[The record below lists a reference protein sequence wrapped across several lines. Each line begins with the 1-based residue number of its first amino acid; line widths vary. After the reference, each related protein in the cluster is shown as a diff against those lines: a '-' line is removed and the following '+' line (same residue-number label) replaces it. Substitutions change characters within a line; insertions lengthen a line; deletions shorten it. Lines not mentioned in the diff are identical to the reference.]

1 MLLVDKLNKGRL
13 PEKPEGAGP
22 ESPVTPNLSS
32 LSGKPQ
38 NLAVRVANLDRI
50 KKTIHERLI
59 ASMGANSETA
69 KQPDVLRRIA
79 ELVDEYCE
87 EAKLKLTKHD
97 REELTELI
105 GHDVLGL
112 GPLENLLDDPEVS
125 EIMVN
130 GPKTIFIERRGRIT
144 QAELEFENERE
155 LRRVIDRIVARIGR
169 RVDESSPMVDARLPD
184 GSRVN
189 IVIPP
194 LAVQGSSITIR
205 KFSRVPYKVSDL
217 VTFGTM
223 NKEMADFIR
232 ACVRSRISMVVS
244 GGTGSGK
251 TTTLNVL
258 SNFIPDTERVV
269 TVEDTAE
276 LQLRQRNLVTLEARS
291 ANVEGRGAVAIRDLV
306 VNALRMRPDRIVVGE
321 CRAAE
326 TLDMLQAM
334 NTGHDGSMTTVHANS
349 PKDAINRIE
358 TMVIMGGSD
367 LPFQAIREQIV
378 GGITLLV
385 QQARLRDGRR
395 VVTHISEITGI
406 NGNQIQLQDICLFDQ
421 TGIDDEGNVLG
432 AFRWTGVVPKLLPR
446 LKANGEDFPIEVFG
460 RSGLQVIEGQSA
472 AAGDAGLRATAQR
485 RLPKWSCS
493 RH

>member
-1 MLLVDKLNKGRL
+1 MLLVDKLNKGKL
-13 PEKPEGAGP
+13 PEKPEGNDATSAPAPATLTVKPGN
-22 ESPVTPNLSS
+22 VAARIPNFE
-32 LSGKPQ
+32 K
-38 NLAVRVANLDRI
+38 V
-50 KKTIHERLI
+50 KKTVHERLI
-59 ASMGANSETA
+59 TSLGLNSDTYSV
-69 KQPDVLRRIA
+69 DVVQRKIG
-79 ELVDEYCE
+79 ELVDEYCDE
-87 EAKLKLTKHD
+87 IKLRLTRHD
-97 REELTELI
+97 RDELASLI
-105 GHDVLGL
+105 VHDVLGL
-112 GPLENLLDDPEVS
+112 GPLEQLLSDPEVS

-130 GPKTIFIERRGRIT
+130 GPKTIFVERRGRIT
-144 QAELEFENERE
+144 QADLDFESEMQ

-194 LAVQGSSITIR
+194 LAVQGSSVTIR
-205 KFSRVPYKVSDL
+205 KFSRVPYKVTDL
-217 VTFGTM
+217 ITFGTM
-223 NKEMADFIR
+223 NQEMSDFIR

-276 LQLRQRNLVTLEARS
+276 LQLRQRNLVSLEARS
-291 ANVEGRGAVAIRDLV
+291 ANVEGRGAVPIRDLV

-321 CRAAE
+321 CRAGE

-349 PKDAINRIE
+349 PKDALNRIE

-378 GGITLLV
+378 GGITLFV

-406 NGNQIQLQDICLFDQ
+406 SGSQIQLQDICVFDQ

-432 AFRWTGVVPKLLPR
+432 TFRWTGVIPKLLPR

-460 RSGLQVIEGQSA
+460 KNGLQVIEGKGPQDSA
-472 AAGDAGLRATAQR
+472 QPARRVTAE
-485 RLPKWSCS
+485 
-493 RH
+493 

>member
-1 MLLVDKLNKGRL
+1 MLLVDKLNKGKL
-13 PEKPEGAGP
+13 PEKPDSNEPAGAPG
-22 ESPVTPNLSS
+22 LSS
-32 LSGKPQ
+32 LVVKP
-38 NLAVRVANLDRI
+38 ANITARIPNVEKI
-50 KKTIHERLI
+50 KKTVHERLI
-59 ASMGANSETA
+59 TSLGMNSDTASA
-69 KQPDVLRRIA
+69 DVIQRRVA

-87 EAKLKLTKHD
+87 ETKLRVTKHD
-97 REELTELI
+97 KDELAALI
-105 GHDVLGL
+105 MHDVLGL
-112 GPLENLLDDPEVS
+112 GALELLLTDPEVS

-144 QAELEFENERE
+144 QAELEFESEVQ

-205 KFSRVPYKVSDL
+205 KFSRVPYKVQDL
-217 VTFGTM
+217 ITFGTL
-223 NKEMADFIR
+223 NQDMANFIR

-276 LQLRQRNLVTLEARS
+276 LQLRQRNLVSLEARS
-291 ANVEGRGAVAIRDLV
+291 ANVEGRGAVPIRDLV

-321 CRAAE
+321 CRAGE

-349 PKDAINRIE
+349 PKDALNRIE

-378 GGITLLV
+378 GGITLFV

-395 VVTHISEITGI
+395 AVTHISEITGLT
-406 NGNQIQLQDICLFDQ
+406 GNQIQIQDICVFDQ

-432 AFRWTGVVPKLLPR
+432 TFRWTGIIPKLLPR
-446 LKANGEDFPIEVFG
+446 LKANGEDFPTEIFG
-460 RSGLQVIEGQSA
+460 QSGLQVIDGHSRQA
-472 AAGDAGLRATAQR
+472 LDPGLGATAD
-485 RLPKWSCS
+485 
-493 RH
+493 

>member
-1 MLLVDKLNKGRL
+1 MLLVDKLNKGKL
-13 PEKPEGAGP
+13 PEKPDSNEPAG
-22 ESPVTPNLSS
+22 TPGLSS
-32 LSGKPQ
+32 LVVKP
-38 NLAVRVANLDRI
+38 ANITARIPNVEKI
-50 KKTIHERLI
+50 KKTVHERLI
-59 ASMGANSETA
+59 TSLGMNSDTASA
-69 KQPDVLRRIA
+69 DVIQRRVA

-87 EAKLKLTKHD
+87 ETKLRVTKHD
-97 REELTELI
+97 KDELAALI
-105 GHDVLGL
+105 MHDVLGL
-112 GPLENLLDDPEVS
+112 GALELLLTDPEVS

-144 QAELEFENERE
+144 QAELEFESEVQ

-205 KFSRVPYKVSDL
+205 KFSRVPYKVQDL
-217 VTFGTM
+217 ITFGTL
-223 NKEMADFIR
+223 NQDMANFIR

-276 LQLRQRNLVTLEARS
+276 LQLRQRNLVSLEARS
-291 ANVEGRGAVAIRDLV
+291 ANVEGRGAVPIRDLV

-321 CRAAE
+321 CRAGE

-349 PKDAINRIE
+349 PKDALNRIE

-378 GGITLLV
+378 GGITLFV

-395 VVTHISEITGI
+395 AVTHISEITGLT
-406 NGNQIQLQDICLFDQ
+406 GNQIQIQDICVFDQ

-432 AFRWTGVVPKLLPR
+432 TFRWTGIIPKLLPR
-446 LKANGEDFPIEVFG
+446 LKANGEDFPTEIFG
-460 RSGLQVIEGQSA
+460 QSGLQVIDGHSRQA
-472 AAGDAGLRATAQR
+472 LDAGLGATAD
-485 RLPKWSCS
+485 
-493 RH
+493 

>member
-1 MLLVDKLNKGRL
+1 MLLVDKLNKGKL
-13 PEKPEGAGP
+13 PEKPEGGEPAP
-22 ESPVTPNLSS
+22 TPGLSS
-32 LSGKPQ
+32 LVVKPT
-38 NLAVRVANLDRI
+38 NLAARIPNVDRI
-50 KKTIHERLI
+50 KKTVHERLI
-59 ASMGANSETA
+59 TALGLNSDTYGA
-69 KQPDVLRRIA
+69 DVVERQIGV
-79 ELVDEYCE
+79 LVDQYCE

-97 REELTELI
+97 REELAELI
-105 GHDVLGL
+105 LHDVLGL
-112 GPLENLLDDPEVS
+112 GPLESLLEDAEVS

-130 GPKTIFIERRGRIT
+130 GPKTIFTERRGRIT
-144 QAELEFENERE
+144 QADLEFESEVQ
-155 LRRVIDRIVARIGR
+155 LRKVIDRIVARIGR
-169 RVDESSPMVDARLPD
+169 RVDESSPMVDARLQD

-194 LAVQGSSITIR
+194 LAVNGSSITIR
-205 KFSRVPYKVSDL
+205 KFSRVPYKVQDL
-217 VTFGTM
+217 VTFGTL
-223 NKEMADFIR
+223 NNDMANFIR

-276 LQLRQRNLVTLEARS
+276 LQLRQRNLVSLEARS
-291 ANVEGRGAVAIRDLV
+291 ANVEGRGAVPIRDLV

-349 PKDAINRIE
+349 PKDAINRLE

-395 VVTHISEITGI
+395 VVTHISEIIGI
-406 NGNQIQLQDICLFDQ
+406 SGSNIQLQDICLFDQ

-432 AFRWTGVVPKLLPR
+432 TFRWTGVIPKLLPR
-446 LKANGEDFPIEVFG
+446 LKANGEDFPVEVFG
-460 RSGLQVIEGQSA
+460 KTGLQLIEGQSHS
-472 AAGDAGLRATAQR
+472 AGDAARRATAD
-485 RLPKWSCS
+485 
-493 RH
+493 

>member
-13 PEKPEGAGP
+13 PEKPDSGGDGT
-22 ESPVTPNLSS
+22 PVPPNPPLGVKPQSIAARIPNLE
-32 LSGKPQ
+32 
-38 NLAVRVANLDRI
+38 RI
-50 KKTIHERLI
+50 KKTIHEQLI
-59 ASMGANSETA
+59 ASLGFNSDNHKRE
-69 KQPDVLRRIA
+69 DVLRRIG
-79 ELVDEYCE
+79 ELVDQYCD
-87 EAKLKLTKHD
+87 EAKLRLTKFD
-97 REELTELI
+97 RDELCELI
-105 GHDVLGL
+105 IDDVLGL
-112 GPLENLLDDPEVS
+112 GPLESLLADPEVS

-144 QAELEFENERE
+144 QAQLAFENEGQ
-155 LRRVIDRIVARIGR
+155 LRKVIDRIVARIGR

-205 KFSRVPYKVSDL
+205 KFSRVPLKVQDL
-217 VTFGTM
+217 VSFGTM

-276 LQLRQRNLVTLEARS
+276 LQLRQRNLVCLEARS
-291 ANVEGRGAVAIRDLV
+291 ANVEGRGSVSIRDLV

-321 CRAAE
+321 CRAGE

-349 PKDAINRIE
+349 PKDAVNRIE

-378 GGITLLV
+378 GGITLFV

-395 VVTHISEITGI
+395 LITHISEITGLS
-406 NGNQIQLQDICLFDQ
+406 GNQIQLQDICLFDQ
-421 TGIDDEGNVLG
+421 TGIDQDGNVLG
-432 AFRWTGVVPKLLPR
+432 TFRWTGVIPKLLPR
-446 LKANGEDFPIEVFG
+446 LKANGEDFPTSVFG
-460 RSGLQVIEGQSA
+460 VPGLQVIDGASPTRDASA
-472 AAGDAGLRATAQR
+472 AGRALAE
-485 RLPKWSCS
+485 
-493 RH
+493 

>member
-1 MLLVDKLNKGRL
+1 MLLVDKLNKGKL
-13 PEKPEGAGP
+13 PEKPENGEPAP
-22 ESPVTPNLSS
+22 PPALNS
-32 LSGKPQ
+32 LVMKPQ
-38 NLAVRVANLDRI
+38 GIAARVPNVDRI
-50 KKTIHERLI
+50 KKAVHERLI
-59 ASMGANSETA
+59 QSLGLNSDNASSDLV
-69 KQPDVLRRIA
+69 QRRIS

-97 REELTELI
+97 RDELAELI
-105 GHDVLGL
+105 MHDVLGL
-112 GPLENLLDDPEVS
+112 GPLESLLDDPEVS

-130 GPKTIFIERRGRIT
+130 GPKTIFAERRGRLT
-144 QAELEFENERE
+144 QSELVFESERD

-205 KFSRVPYKVSDL
+205 KFSRVPYKVQDL
-217 VTFGTM
+217 VNFGTL
-223 NKEMADFIR
+223 NHDMANFIR

-276 LQLRQRNLVTLEARS
+276 LQLRQRNLVSLEARS
-291 ANVEGRGAVAIRDLV
+291 ANVEGRGAIAIRDLV

-321 CRAAE
+321 CRAGE

-378 GGITLLV
+378 GGITLMV

-421 TGIDDEGNVLG
+421 TGIDEEGNVLG
-432 AFRWTGVVPKLLPR
+432 AFRWTGIMPKLLPR
-446 LKANGEDFPIEVFG
+446 LKANGEDFPTEVFG
-460 RSGLQVIEGQSA
+460 QSGLQVIEGQPRHA
-472 AAGDAGLRATAQR
+472 GGDAAQRATAD
-485 RLPKWSCS
+485 
-493 RH
+493 

>member
-1 MLLVDKLNKGRL
+1 MLLVDKLNKGKL
-13 PEKPEGAGP
+13 PEKPEGGEPAP
-22 ESPVTPNLSS
+22 TPGLSS
-32 LSGKPQ
+32 LVVKPT
-38 NLAVRVANLDRI
+38 NLAARIPNVDRI
-50 KKTIHERLI
+50 KKTVHERLI
-59 ASMGANSETA
+59 TSLGLNSDTYGA
-69 KQPDVLRRIA
+69 DVVERQIGV
-79 ELVDEYCE
+79 LVDEYCE

-97 REELTELI
+97 REELAELI
-105 GHDVLGL
+105 LHDVLGL
-112 GPLENLLDDPEVS
+112 GPLESLLEDAEVS

-130 GPKTIFIERRGRIT
+130 GPKTIFTERRGRIT
-144 QAELEFENERE
+144 QADLEFESE
-155 LRRVIDRIVARIGR
+155 LQLRKVIDRIVARIGR
-169 RVDESSPMVDARLPD
+169 RVDESSPMVDARLQD

-194 LAVQGSSITIR
+194 LAVNGSSITIR
-205 KFSRVPYKVSDL
+205 KFSRVPYKVQDL
-217 VTFGTM
+217 VTFGTL
-223 NKEMADFIR
+223 NNDMANFIR

-276 LQLRQRNLVTLEARS
+276 LQLRQRNLVSLEARS
-291 ANVEGRGAVAIRDLV
+291 ANVEGRGAVPIRDLV

-349 PKDAINRIE
+349 PKDAINRLE

-395 VVTHISEITGI
+395 VVTHISEIIGI
-406 NGNQIQLQDICLFDQ
+406 SGSNIQLQDICLFDQ

-432 AFRWTGVVPKLLPR
+432 TFRWTGVIPKLLPR
-446 LKANGEDFPIEVFG
+446 LKANGEDFPVEVFG
-460 RSGLQVIEGQSA
+460 KTGLQLIEGQSHS
-472 AAGDAGLRATAQR
+472 AGGDPARRATAD
-485 RLPKWSCS
+485 
-493 RH
+493 

>member
-1 MLLVDKLNKGRL
+1 MLLVDKLNKGKL
-13 PEKPEGAGP
+13 PEKPESGEPAA
-22 ESPVTPNLSS
+22 SPGLSS
-32 LSGKPQ
+32 LVVKPT
-38 NLAVRVANLDRI
+38 NVAARIPNVERI
-50 KKTIHERLI
+50 KRTVHERLI
-59 ASMGANSETA
+59 ASLGMNSDTYS
-69 KQPDVLRRIA
+69 PDIVQRRIA

-87 EAKLKLTKHD
+87 ESKLKLTKHD
-97 REELTELI
+97 REELAELI
-105 GHDVLGL
+105 LHDVLGL
-112 GPLENLLDDPEVS
+112 GALETLLEDPEVS

-130 GPKTIFIERRGRIT
+130 GPKTIFMERRGRIT
-144 QAELEFENERE
+144 QSDLEFESEVQ

-205 KFSRVPYKVSDL
+205 KFSRVPYKVQDL
-217 VTFGTM
+217 VTFGTL
-223 NKEMADFIR
+223 NQDMANFIR

-276 LQLRQRNLVTLEARS
+276 LQLRQRNLVSLEARS

-321 CRAAE
+321 CRAGE

-349 PKDAINRIE
+349 PKDAINRLE

-378 GGITLLV
+378 GGITLMV

-406 NGNQIQLQDICLFDQ
+406 TGNNIQVQDICLFDQ
-421 TGIDDEGNVLG
+421 SGIDEEGNVLG
-432 AFRWTGVVPKLLPR
+432 TFRWTGVIPKLLPR

-460 RSGLQVIEGQSA
+460 LSGLQVIEGQTRA
-472 AAGDAGLRATAQR
+472 PGGDAALRATAE
-485 RLPKWSCS
+485 
-493 RH
+493 

>member
-1 MLLVDKLNKGRL
+1 MLLVDKLNKGKL
-13 PEKPEGAGP
+13 PEKPEGSEPASAPG
-22 ESPVTPNLSS
+22 LSS
-32 LSGKPQ
+32 LVVKPA
-38 NLAVRVANLDRI
+38 NVAARIPNIERI
-50 KKTIHERLI
+50 KKAIHERLI
-59 ASMGANSETA
+59 QTLGMNSETYS
-69 KQPDVLRRIA
+69 PDVVNRRIA

-97 REELTELI
+97 REELAELI
-105 GHDVLGL
+105 VHDVLGL
-112 GPLENLLDDPEVS
+112 GPLESMLADPEVT

-130 GPKTIFIERRGRIT
+130 GPKTIFVERRGRIT
-144 QAELEFENERE
+144 QIDTEFESEGQ

-169 RVDESSPMVDARLPD
+169 RVDESSPMVDARLTD

-205 KFSRVPYKVSDL
+205 KFSRVPYKVQDL
-217 VTFGTM
+217 VTFGTL
-223 NKEMADFIR
+223 NQDMANFIR

-276 LQLRQRNLVTLEARS
+276 LQLRQRNLVSLEARS
-291 ANVEGRGAVAIRDLV
+291 ANVEGRGAVPIRDLV

-321 CRAAE
+321 CRAGE

-349 PKDAINRIE
+349 PKDALNRIE
-358 TMVIMGGSD
+358 TMVIMAGSD
-367 LPFQAIREQIV
+367 LPSQAIREQIV
-378 GGITLLV
+378 GGITLFV

-395 VVTHISEITGI
+395 AITHISEITGI
-406 NGNQIQLQDICLFDQ
+406 SGSQIQLQDICVFDQ
-421 TGIDDEGNVLG
+421 TGIDTDGNVLG
-432 AFRWTGVVPKLLPR
+432 TFRWAGVVPKLMPR
-446 LKANGEDFPIEVFG
+446 LKANGEDFPTEIFG
-460 RSGLQVIEGQSA
+460 QSGLQVIEGNSRPA
-472 AAGDAGLRATAQR
+472 AENRRAMAE
-485 RLPKWSCS
+485 
-493 RH
+493 

>member
-1 MLLVDKLNKGRL
+1 MLLVDKLNKGKL
-13 PEKPEGAGP
+13 PEKPENGEPTAP
-22 ESPVTPNLSS
+22 PAMSS
-32 LSGKPQ
+32 LVMKPQ
-38 NLAVRVANLDRI
+38 GIAARVPNVDRI
-50 KKTIHERLI
+50 KKTVHERLI
-59 ASMGANSETA
+59 QSLGLNSDNASSDLV
-69 KQPDVLRRIA
+69 QRRIS

-97 REELTELI
+97 RDELAELI
-105 GHDVLGL
+105 MHDVLGL
-112 GPLENLLDDPEVS
+112 GPLESLLDDPEVS

-130 GPKTIFIERRGRIT
+130 GPKTIFAERRGRLT
-144 QAELEFENERE
+144 QSELVFESERD

-205 KFSRVPYKVSDL
+205 KFSRVPYKVQDL
-217 VTFGTM
+217 VNFGTL
-223 NKEMADFIR
+223 NHDMANFIR

-276 LQLRQRNLVTLEARS
+276 LQLRQRNLVSLEARS
-291 ANVEGRGAVAIRDLV
+291 ANVEGRGAIAIRDLV

-321 CRAAE
+321 CRAGE

-378 GGITLLV
+378 GGITLMV

-421 TGIDDEGNVLG
+421 TGIDEEGNVLG
-432 AFRWTGVVPKLLPR
+432 TFRWTGIMPKLLPR
-446 LKANGEDFPIEVFG
+446 LKANGEDFPTEVFG
-460 RSGLQVIEGQSA
+460 QSGLQVIEGQTRQGGSDA
-472 AAGDAGLRATAQR
+472 AQRATAD
-485 RLPKWSCS
+485 
-493 RH
+493 

>member
-1 MLLVDKLNKGRL
+1 MLLVDKLNKGKL
-13 PEKPEGAGP
+13 PEKPQGGE
-22 ESPVTPNLSS
+22 PVAPSLSS
-32 LSGKPQ
+32 LTVKPQ
-38 NLAVRVANLDRI
+38 NIAARVPNIDRI
-50 KKTIHERLI
+50 KKAVHERLI
-59 ASMGANSETA
+59 TALGGNSDTA
-69 KQPDVLRRIA
+69 RADMVQRRIA
-79 ELVDEYCE
+79 ELVDEYCQE
-87 EAKLKLTKHD
+87 TNLKLTKFD
-97 REELTELI
+97 REELAELLM
-105 GHDVLGL
+105 HDTLGL
-112 GPLENLLDDPEVS
+112 LGTLLEDPEVS

-130 GPKTIFIERRGRIT
+130 GPKTIFAERRGRLT
-144 QAELEFENERE
+144 QSELVFEDERQ

-169 RVDESSPMVDARLPD
+169 RGDESSPMVDARLPD

-217 VTFGTM
+217 VNFGTL

-349 PKDAINRIE
+349 PKDALNRIE

-367 LPFQAIREQIV
+367 LPFQASAEKIV
-378 GGITLLV
+378 GGITLFV

-406 NGNQIQLQDICLFDQ
+406 SANVIQLQDICFFDQ
-421 TGIDDEGNVLG
+421 TGIDEEDNVLG
-432 AFRWTGVVPKLLPR
+432 AFRWTGVLPKLLPR

-460 RSGLQVIEGQSA
+460 KTGLQVIEGQSA
-472 AAGDAGLRATAQR
+472 AAGDPAVRATAEGR
-485 RLPKWSCS
+485 
-493 RH
+493 

>member
-1 MLLVDKLNKGRL
+1 M
-13 PEKPEGAGP
+13 
-22 ESPVTPNLSS
+22 
-32 LSGKPQ
+32 
-38 NLAVRVANLDRI
+38 
-50 KKTIHERLI
+50 
-59 ASMGANSETA
+59 
-69 KQPDVLRRIA
+69 
-79 ELVDEYCE
+79 
-87 EAKLKLTKHD
+87 
-97 REELTELI
+97 
-105 GHDVLGL
+105 HDVLGL
-112 GPLENLLDDPEVS
+112 GALELLLTDPEVS

-144 QAELEFENERE
+144 QAELEFESEVQ

-205 KFSRVPYKVSDL
+205 KFSRVPYKVQDL
-217 VTFGTM
+217 ITFGTL
-223 NKEMADFIR
+223 NQDMANFIR

-276 LQLRQRNLVTLEARS
+276 LQLRQRNLVSLEARS
-291 ANVEGRGAVAIRDLV
+291 ANVEGRGAVPIRDLV

-321 CRAAE
+321 CRAGE

-349 PKDAINRIE
+349 PKDALNRIE

-378 GGITLLV
+378 GGITLFV

-395 VVTHISEITGI
+395 AVTHISEITGLT
-406 NGNQIQLQDICLFDQ
+406 GNQIQIQDICVFDQ

-432 AFRWTGVVPKLLPR
+432 TFRWTGVIPKLLPR
-446 LKANGEDFPIEVFG
+446 LKANGEDFPTEIFG
-460 RSGLQVIEGQSA
+460 QSGLQVIEGHSRQA
-472 AAGDAGLRATAQR
+472 RDPGLGATAD
-485 RLPKWSCS
+485 
-493 RH
+493 

>member
-1 MLLVDKLNKGRL
+1 MLLVDKLNKGKL
-13 PEKPEGAGP
+13 PEKPESGEPPA
-22 ESPVTPNLSS
+22 SPGLSS
-32 LSGKPQ
+32 LVVKPT
-38 NLAVRVANLDRI
+38 NITARIPNVDRI
-50 KKTIHERLI
+50 KKTVHERLI
-59 ASMGANSETA
+59 TALGLNSDTYSA
-69 KQPDVLRRIA
+69 DVVQRQIGV
-79 ELVDEYCE
+79 LVDEYCD

-97 REELTELI
+97 KEELAELI
-105 GHDVLGL
+105 LHDVLGL
-112 GPLENLLDDPEVS
+112 GPLESLLSDPEVS

-130 GPKTIFIERRGRIT
+130 GPKTIFTERRGRIT
-144 QAELEFENERE
+144 QADLEFESEMQ
-155 LRRVIDRIVARIGR
+155 LRKVIDRIVARIGR
-169 RVDESSPMVDARLPD
+169 RVDESSPMVDARLQD

-205 KFSRVPYKVSDL
+205 KFSRVPYKVQDL
-217 VTFGTM
+217 VNFGTL
-223 NKEMADFIR
+223 NHDMANFIR

-276 LQLRQRNLVTLEARS
+276 LQLRQRNLVSLEARS

-349 PKDAINRIE
+349 PKDALNRIE

-378 GGITLLV
+378 GGITLFV

-406 NGNQIQLQDICLFDQ
+406 SGSSIQLQDICVFDQ

-432 AFRWTGVVPKLLPR
+432 TFRWSGVIPKLLPR
-446 LKANGEDFPIEVFG
+446 LKANGEDFPLEVFG
-460 RSGLQVIEGQSA
+460 QAGLQVIEGQSHP
-472 AAGDAGLRATAQR
+472 GGPVRRATAD
-485 RLPKWSCS
+485 
-493 RH
+493 

>member
-1 MLLVDKLNKGRL
+1 MLLVDKLNKGKL
-13 PEKPEGAGP
+13 PEKPDKG
-22 ESPVTPNLSS
+22 ESVPPPGLSS
-32 LSGKPQ
+32 LVVKPQ
-38 NLAVRVANLDRI
+38 NVAARI
-50 KKTIHERLI
+50 PNVDNIKRAIHERLI
-59 ASMGANSETA
+59 AALGQNSDTVSS
-69 KQPDVLRRIA
+69 DVIQRRIA
-79 ELVDEYCE
+79 ELTDEYCE

-97 REELTELI
+97 RTELAELI
-105 GHDVLGL
+105 MHDVLGL
-112 GPLENLLDDPEVS
+112 GPLESLLEDPEVS

-130 GPKTIFIERRGRIT
+130 GPKTIFAERRGRLA
-144 QAELEFENERE
+144 QSELVFENERE
-155 LRRVIDRIVARIGR
+155 LRKVIDRIVARIGR

-205 KFSRVPYKVSDL
+205 KFSRVPYKVQDL
-217 VTFGTM
+217 VNFGTL
-223 NKEMADFIR
+223 NHDMANFIR

-291 ANVEGRGAVAIRDLV
+291 ANVEGRGAIAIRDLV

-321 CRAAE
+321 CRSAE

-421 TGIDDEGNVLG
+421 TGIDEEGNVLG
-432 AFRWTGVVPKLLPR
+432 TFRWTGIVPKLLPR
-446 LKANGEDFPIEVFG
+446 LKANGEDFPVEVFG
-460 RSGLQVIEGQSA
+460 QHGLQLVEGQPHHA
-472 AAGDAGLRATAQR
+472 GGDAAQGATAD
-485 RLPKWSCS
+485 
-493 RH
+493 

>member
-1 MLLVDKLNKGRL
+1 MLLVDKLNKGKL
-13 PEKPEGAGP
+13 PEKPENGEPAP
-22 ESPVTPNLSS
+22 PPALNS
-32 LSGKPQ
+32 LVMKPQ
-38 NLAVRVANLDRI
+38 GIAARVPNVDRI
-50 KKTIHERLI
+50 KKAVHERLI
-59 ASMGANSETA
+59 QSLGLNSDNASSDLV
-69 KQPDVLRRIA
+69 QRRIS

-97 REELTELI
+97 RDELAELI
-105 GHDVLGL
+105 MHDVLGI
-112 GPLENLLDDPEVS
+112 GPLESLLDDPEVS

-130 GPKTIFIERRGRIT
+130 GPKTIFAERRGRLT
-144 QAELEFENERE
+144 QSELVFESERD

-205 KFSRVPYKVSDL
+205 KFSRVPYKVQDL
-217 VTFGTM
+217 VNFGTL
-223 NKEMADFIR
+223 NHDMANFIR

-276 LQLRQRNLVTLEARS
+276 LQLRQRNLVSLEARS
-291 ANVEGRGAVAIRDLV
+291 ANVEGRGAIAIRDLV

-321 CRAAE
+321 CRAGE

-378 GGITLLV
+378 GGITLMV

-421 TGIDDEGNVLG
+421 TGIDEEGNVLG
-432 AFRWTGVVPKLLPR
+432 AFRWTGIMPKLLSR
-446 LKANGEDFPIEVFG
+446 LKANGEDFPTEVFG
-460 RSGLQVIEGQSA
+460 QSGLQVIEGQPRHA
-472 AAGDAGLRATAQR
+472 GGDAAQRATAD
-485 RLPKWSCS
+485 
-493 RH
+493 

>member
-1 MLLVDKLNKGRL
+1 MLLVDKLNKGKL
-13 PEKPEGAGP
+13 PEKPEGGEPAP
-22 ESPVTPNLSS
+22 TPGLSS
-32 LSGKPQ
+32 LVVKQTNITARIP
-38 NLAVRVANLDRI
+38 NVERI

-59 ASMGANSETA
+59 TSLGLNSDTYGA
-69 KQPDVLRRIA
+69 DVVQRQIGV
-79 ELVDEYCE
+79 LVDEYCE

-97 REELTELI
+97 REELAELI
-105 GHDVLGL
+105 LHDVLGL
-112 GPLENLLDDPEVS
+112 GPLESLLEDPEVS

-130 GPKTIFIERRGRIT
+130 GPKTIFTERRGRIT
-144 QAELEFENERE
+144 QADLEFESEMQ
-155 LRRVIDRIVARIGR
+155 LRKVIDRIVARIGR
-169 RVDESSPMVDARLPD
+169 RVDESSPMVDARLQD

-205 KFSRVPYKVSDL
+205 KFSRVPYKVQDL
-217 VTFGTM
+217 VNFGTL
-223 NKEMADFIR
+223 NHDMANFIR

-276 LQLRQRNLVTLEARS
+276 LQLRQRNLVSLEARS

-406 NGNQIQLQDICLFDQ
+406 SGSNIQLQDICLFDQ
-421 TGIDDEGNVLG
+421 TGIDEEGSVLG
-432 AFRWTGVVPKLLPR
+432 TFRWTGVIPKLLPR
-446 LKANGEDFPIEVFG
+446 LK
-460 RSGLQVIEGQSA
+460 
-472 AAGDAGLRATAQR
+472 
-485 RLPKWSCS
+485 
-493 RH
+493 

>member
-1 MLLVDKLNKGRL
+1 MLLVDKLNKGKL
-13 PEKPEGAGP
+13 PEKPEGGEPAP
-22 ESPVTPNLSS
+22 TPGLSS
-32 LSGKPQ
+32 LVVKPT
-38 NLAVRVANLDRI
+38 NLAARIPNVDRI
-50 KKTIHERLI
+50 KKTVHERLI
-59 ASMGANSETA
+59 TSLGLNSDTYGA
-69 KQPDVLRRIA
+69 DVVERQIGV
-79 ELVDEYCE
+79 LVDEYCE
-87 EAKLKLTKHD
+87 EARLKLTKHD
-97 REELTELI
+97 REELAELI
-105 GHDVLGL
+105 LHDVLGL
-112 GPLENLLDDPEVS
+112 GPLESLLEDPEVS

-130 GPKTIFIERRGRIT
+130 GPKTIFTERRGRIT
-144 QAELEFENERE
+144 QADLEFESEVQ
-155 LRRVIDRIVARIGR
+155 LRKVIDRIVARIGR
-169 RVDESSPMVDARLPD
+169 RVDESSPMVDARLQD

-194 LAVQGSSITIR
+194 LAVSGSSITIR
-205 KFSRVPYKVSDL
+205 KFSRVPYKVQDL
-217 VTFGTM
+217 VTFGTL
-223 NKEMADFIR
+223 NNDMANFIR

-276 LQLRQRNLVTLEARS
+276 LQLRQRNLVSLEARS

-349 PKDAINRIE
+349 PKDAINRLE

-395 VVTHISEITGI
+395 VVTHISEIIGI
-406 NGNQIQLQDICLFDQ
+406 SGSNIQLQDICLFDQ

-432 AFRWTGVVPKLLPR
+432 TFRWTGVIPKLLPR
-446 LKANGEDFPIEVFG
+446 LKANGEDFPVEVFG
-460 RSGLQVIEGQSA
+460 KTGLQLIEGQSQS
-472 AAGDAGLRATAQR
+472 AGGDDG
-485 RLPKWSCS
+485 
-493 RH
+493 

>member
-1 MLLVDKLNKGRL
+1 MLLVDKLNKGKL
-13 PEKPEGAGP
+13 PEKPDKGEPAAP
-22 ESPVTPNLSS
+22 PALSS
-32 LSGKPQ
+32 LVVKPQ
-38 NLAVRVANLDRI
+38 GIAARVPNVDRI
-50 KKTIHERLI
+50 KKAVHERLI
-59 ASMGANSETA
+59 QSLGLNSDTASSDLV
-69 KQPDVLRRIA
+69 QRRIA

-97 REELTELI
+97 RDELPELI
-105 GHDVLGL
+105 MHDVLGL
-112 GPLENLLDDPEVS
+112 GPLESLLEDPEVS

-130 GPKTIFIERRGRIT
+130 GPKTIFAERRGRLG
-144 QAELEFENERE
+144 QSELVFEDERQ

-205 KFSRVPYKVSDL
+205 KFSRVPYKVQDL
-217 VTFGTM
+217 VTFGTL
-223 NKEMADFIR
+223 NNDMANFIR

-276 LQLRQRNLVTLEARS
+276 LQLRQRNLVSLEARS

-321 CRAAE
+321 CRAGE

-349 PKDAINRIE
+349 PKDAINRME

-378 GGITLLV
+378 GGITLMV

-395 VVTHISEITGI
+395 VVTHISEIIGITG
-406 NGNQIQLQDICLFDQ
+406 NNIQVQDICLFDQ
-421 TGIDDEGNVLG
+421 SGIDEEGNVLG
-432 AFRWTGVVPKLLPR
+432 TFRWTGVIPKLLPR

-460 RSGLQVIEGQSA
+460 QTGLQVIEGQNHP
-472 AAGDAGLRATAQR
+472 AGGKPSLRATAD
-485 RLPKWSCS
+485 
-493 RH
+493 

>member
-1 MLLVDKLNKGRL
+1 MLLVDKLNKGKL
-13 PEKPEGAGP
+13 PDKPEGEPAAG
-22 ESPVTPNLSS
+22 LSS
-32 LSGKPQ
+32 LVVKPT
-38 NLAVRVANLDRI
+38 NVAARIPNIEKI
-50 KKTIHERLI
+50 KKTVHERLI
-59 ASMGANSETA
+59 TSLGMNSDTYS
-69 KQPDVLRRIA
+69 PDVVHKRIA
-79 ELVDEYCE
+79 ELVDQYCDE
-87 EAKLKLTKHD
+87 TKLRLTKHD
-97 REELTELI
+97 QDELAELI
-105 GHDVLGL
+105 VNDVLGL
-112 GPLENLLDDPEVS
+112 GPLESLLADPEVS

-130 GPKTIFIERRGRIT
+130 GPKTIFVERRGRIT
-144 QAELEFENERE
+144 QADLEFETEAH
-155 LRRVIDRIVARIGR
+155 LRKVIDRIVARIGR

-205 KFSRVPYKVSDL
+205 KFSRVPYKVQDL
-217 VTFGTM
+217 ITFGTL
-223 NKEMADFIR
+223 NQDMANFIR

-276 LQLRQRNLVTLEARS
+276 LQLRQRNLVALEARS
-291 ANVEGRGAVAIRDLV
+291 ANVEGRGAVPIRDLV

-321 CRAAE
+321 CRAGE

-358 TMVIMGGSD
+358 TMVIIGGSD
-367 LPFQAIREQIV
+367 LPSQAIREQIV

-395 VVTHISEITGI
+395 AITHISEITGI
-406 NGNQIQLQDICLFDQ
+406 SGNQIQLQDICVFDQ
-421 TGIDDEGNVLG
+421 TGIDEEGNVLG
-432 AFRWTGVVPKLLPR
+432 TFRWTGVVPKVLTR
-446 LKANGEDFPIEVFG
+446 LKANGEDFPMEIFG
-460 RSGLQVIEGQSA
+460 QAGLQVIEGQNRPA
-472 AAGDAGLRATAQR
+472 HGDPARRAV
-485 RLPKWSCS
+485 SD
-493 RH
+493 

>member
-1 MLLVDKLNKGRL
+1 
-13 PEKPEGAGP
+13 
-22 ESPVTPNLSS
+22 
-32 LSGKPQ
+32 
-38 NLAVRVANLDRI
+38 
-50 KKTIHERLI
+50 
-59 ASMGANSETA
+59 
-69 KQPDVLRRIA
+69 
-79 ELVDEYCE
+79 
-87 EAKLKLTKHD
+87 
-97 REELTELI
+97 
-105 GHDVLGL
+105 
-112 GPLENLLDDPEVS
+112 
-125 EIMVN
+125 
-130 GPKTIFIERRGRIT
+130 
-144 QAELEFENERE
+144 
-155 LRRVIDRIVARIGR
+155 
-169 RVDESSPMVDARLPD
+169 
-184 GSRVN
+184 
-189 IVIPP
+189 
-194 LAVQGSSITIR
+194 
-205 KFSRVPYKVSDL
+205 VPYKVQDL
-217 VTFGTM
+217 VNFGTL
-223 NKEMADFIR
+223 NHDMANFIR

-291 ANVEGRGAVAIRDLV
+291 ANVEGRGAIAIRDLV

-321 CRAAE
+321 CRSAE

-421 TGIDDEGNVLG
+421 TGIDEEGNVLG
-432 AFRWTGVVPKLLPR
+432 TFRWTGVVPKLLPR
-446 LKANGEDFPIEVFG
+446 LKANGEDFPVEVFG
-460 RSGLQVIEGQSA
+460 QHGLKVIEGQTHHAGADA
-472 AAGDAGLRATAQR
+472 AQGATAD
-485 RLPKWSCS
+485 
-493 RH
+493 

>member
-1 MLLVDKLNKGRL
+1 MLLVDKLNKGKL
-13 PEKPEGAGP
+13 PEKPESGEPAANPG
-22 ESPVTPNLSS
+22 LSS
-32 LSGKPQ
+32 LVVKPT
-38 NLAVRVANLDRI
+38 NVAARIPNVERI
-50 KKTIHERLI
+50 KRTVHERLI
-59 ASMGANSETA
+59 TALGMNSDTYS
-69 KQPDVLRRIA
+69 PDIVQRRIG

-87 EAKLKLTKHD
+87 ESKLKLTKHD
-97 REELTELI
+97 REELAELI
-105 GHDVLGL
+105 LHDVLGL
-112 GPLENLLDDPEVS
+112 GALETLLEDPEVS

-130 GPKTIFIERRGRIT
+130 GPKTIFMERRGRIT
-144 QAELEFENERE
+144 QSDLEFESEVQ

-205 KFSRVPYKVSDL
+205 KFSRVPYKVQDL
-217 VTFGTM
+217 VNFGTL
-223 NKEMADFIR
+223 NQDMANFIR

-276 LQLRQRNLVTLEARS
+276 LQLRQRNLVSLEARS

-321 CRAAE
+321 CRAGE

-349 PKDAINRIE
+349 PKDAINRME

-378 GGITLLV
+378 GGI
-385 QQARLRDGRR
+385 
-395 VVTHISEITGI
+395 SEIIGITG
-406 NGNQIQLQDICLFDQ
+406 NNIQVQDICLFDQ
-421 TGIDDEGNVLG
+421 SGIDEEGNVLG
-432 AFRWTGVVPKLLPR
+432 TFRWTGVIPKLLPR

-460 RSGLQVIEGQSA
+460 QSGLQVIEGQTRA
-472 AAGDAGLRATAQR
+472 PGGDAALRATAD
-485 RLPKWSCS
+485 
-493 RH
+493 

>member
-1 MLLVDKLNKGRL
+1 MLLVDKVNRGRN
-13 PEKPEGAGP
+13 PEKPEGQSGQP
-22 ESPVTPNLSS
+22 ELTSLIVKPQALAARIPNLD
-32 LSGKPQ
+32 K
-38 NLAVRVANLDRI
+38 I
-50 KKTIHERLI
+50 KKTIHEQLI
-59 ASMGANSETA
+59 ASVGLEADRYNS
-69 KQPDVLRRIA
+69 QDVRRRIG
-79 ELVDEYCE
+79 ELVEEYCRE
-87 EAKLKLTKHD
+87 NRLTLPKLDK
-97 REELTELI
+97 EELAEHI
-105 GHDVLGL
+105 VHDVLGL
-112 GPLENLLDDPEVS
+112 GPLESLLEDPQVT

-130 GPKTIFIERRGRIT
+130 GPKTIFVERRGRIA
-144 QAELEFENERE
+144 QAELDFADETE

-194 LAVQGSSITIR
+194 LAVQGSSVTIR
-205 KFSRVPYKVSDL
+205 KFSRVPYKVDDL
-217 VTFGTM
+217 VSFGTL
-223 NKEMADFIR
+223 NQEMSDFIR

-276 LQLRQRNLVTLEARS
+276 LQLRQRNLVSLEARA
-291 ANVEGRGAVAIRDLV
+291 ANVEGRGMVTIRDLV

-321 CRAAE
+321 CRAGE

-349 PKDAINRIE
+349 PKDALNRIE

-367 LPFQAIREQIV
+367 LPSQAIREQIV
-378 GGITLLV
+378 GGITLMV

-395 VVTHISEITGI
+395 VVTHISEITGLDRNSI
-406 NGNQIQLQDICLFDQ
+406 MVQDICRFDQ
-421 TGIDDEGNVLG
+421 TGIDEQGNVLG
-432 AFRWTGVVPKLLPR
+432 TFRWTGVVPKLLPR
-446 LKANGEDFPIEVFG
+446 LKANGEDVPLTMFG
-460 RSGLQVIEGQSA
+460 QRGLQVIEGTTA
-472 AAGDAGLRATAQR
+472 ATPAPAGGVNVAAE
-485 RLPKWSCS
+485 
-493 RH
+493 

>member
-1 MLLVDKLNKGRL
+1 MLLVDKLNKGKL
-13 PEKPEGAGP
+13 PEKPEGGEPAP
-22 ESPVTPNLSS
+22 TPGLSS
-32 LSGKPQ
+32 LVVKPT
-38 NLAVRVANLDRI
+38 NITARIANVDRI
-50 KKTIHERLI
+50 KKTVHERLI
-59 ASMGANSETA
+59 TSLGLNSDSYSA
-69 KQPDVLRRIA
+69 DIVQRQIGV
-79 ELVDEYCE
+79 LVDEYCD

-97 REELTELI
+97 KEELAELI
-105 GHDVLGL
+105 LHDVLGL
-112 GPLENLLDDPEVS
+112 GPLESLLEDPEVS

-130 GPKTIFIERRGRIT
+130 GPKTIFTERRGRIT
-144 QAELEFENERE
+144 QADLEFESEMQ
-155 LRRVIDRIVARIGR
+155 LRKVIDRIVARIGR
-169 RVDESSPMVDARLPD
+169 RVDESSPMVDARLQD

-205 KFSRVPYKVSDL
+205 KFSRVPYKVQDL
-217 VTFGTM
+217 VNFGTL
-223 NKEMADFIR
+223 NHDMANFIR
-232 ACVRSRISMVVS
+232 ACVRSRISMVGS

-276 LQLRQRNLVTLEARS
+276 LQLRQRNLVSLEARS

-306 VNALRMRPDRIVVGE
+306 INALRMRPDRIVVGE

-349 PKDAINRIE
+349 PKDAINRME

-406 NGNQIQLQDICLFDQ
+406 SGSNIQLQDICLFDQ

-432 AFRWTGVVPKLLPR
+432 TFRWTGVIPKLLPR
-446 LKANGEDFPIEVFG
+446 LKANGEDFPLEVFG
-460 RSGLQVIEGQSA
+460 QTGLQVIEGQSQPAGGQA
-472 AAGDAGLRATAQR
+472 ARRATAD
-485 RLPKWSCS
+485 
-493 RH
+493 